1 MLTSRARRDA
11 PPALRA
17 ASTWA
22 RTVRKNTRER
32 RQPSP
37 GPRRRGSTAGSAP
50 LPASRQAASP
60 PPLLLPT
67 GFRLLGI
74 SSHFHSPKASFPQK
88 YAQKRASALYPNF
101 FVPEVACSGGG
112 GEIKKKVIG
121 HPNGILKYQT
131 GKTVPVQAQQIP
143 AQLHRSLILLWVG
156 STRRLSHAEGLR
168 PSSCA
173 SRTDTASGLNP
184 SLYYA
189 LNPSFFNSVLPEF
202 PSFFS
207 PLNTSF
213 PCTQISTLGS
223 VAFPALERDQFPKPQ
238 RQQRT
243 LCFGAGV
250 SPGHSSTALRTLAS
264 VQIGSMC

>member
-1 MLTSRARRDA
+1 MLLQPCVQPAPGRAPCGKTPARDGSPRPDPGGEAARQARHRCRPPGRRPHLPPSSYPQASACWASRAIFTAQR
-11 PPALRA
+11 LRF
-17 ASTWA
+17 
-22 RTVRKNTRER
+22 
-32 RQPSP
+32 
-37 GPRRRGSTAGSAP
+37 PRNMHKSV
-50 LPASRQAASP
+50 
-60 PPLLLPT
+60 LLLCT
-67 GFRLLGI
+67 QTSLY
-74 SSHFHSPKASFPQK
+74 QK
-88 YAQKRASALYPNF
+88 LHARGG
-101 FVPEVACSGGG
+101 GGG